1 MSWLFSQVLVDQY
14 LGENFLDG
22 QQSVQSSGKP
32 TQQAFLSHDK
42 TISSWSRFPSG
53 MMPGHLT
60 ESLGEELLMSYREA
74 FHVPTSQPLEKA
86 LESMEKP
93 LECGEKWHGS
103 FAKLDPNSSLWKTHQ
118 CSLVGDLDEF
128 LGTWPQW
135 GSMRNG
141 ECWERQ
147 TLAHLTKETEF
158 GLSQN
163 TPPLSKMAYTK
174 DKRLERW
181 HKPRHYEQ
189 TESRLRQSSW
199 SVERSWLIEPKLGR
213 VAHGVANR
221 IHRLK
226 AIGNGQVPLCAATAW
241 RILSERN

>member
-14 LGENFLDG
+14 LGENFSDG
-22 QQSVQSSGKP
+22 EQSAPLSGKP
-32 TQQAFLSHDK
+32 TQQAYLSHDK

-60 ESLGEELLMSYREA
+60 ESLGEELLMSYRAA
-74 FHVPTSQPLEKA
+74 FHVPTLVPLEKGRE
-86 LESMEKP
+86 LMEKRQ
-93 LECGEKWHGS
+93 ECGQKWHGS
-103 FAKLDPNSSLWKTHQ
+103 FSKLDPDSSLWKTHQ

-128 LGTWPQW
+128 SETWPQW

-163 TPPLSKMAYTK
+163 TPPPPLKNGLHQRQEIGKMA
-174 DKRLERW
+174 
-181 HKPRHYEQ
+181 Q
-189 TESRLRQSSW
+189 
-199 SVERSWLIEPKLGR
+199 
-213 VAHGVANR
+213 A
-221 IHRLK
+221 K
-226 AIGNGQVPLCAATAW
+226 AL
-241 RILSERN
+241 